1 MMRGRA
7 ILIGT
12 AGALALLMGC
22 AAPENPILMN
32 ATSNTRSPDEFAILP
47 TKPLE
52 MPEDLAA
59 LPEPTPG
66 GSNRTDPTPEADA
79 VAALG
84 GRPEVLASTAIPAAD
99 GAVIAAATRFGV
111 DPAIRDQVAAEDLEF
126 RRANNQRLLERL
138 FNVNTYHRAYRQ
150 AGMTIDRHAELRR
163 WRAAGARTPGA
174 PPDPSR
180 SN

>member
-1 MMRGRA
+1 MRR
-7 ILIGT
+7 GT
-12 AGALALLMGC
+12 GIVIGALAGAMLLSAC
-22 AAPENPILMN
+22 SRPENPILMN

-52 MPEDLAA
+52 MPPDVMAA

-66 GSNRTDPTPEADA
+66 GANRVDPTPQADA

-84 GRPEVLASTAIPAAD
+84 GRPELLASTAIPAAD
-99 GAVIAAATRFGV
+99 GAIVAAATRFGV
-111 DPAIRDQVAAEDLEF
+111 ASGIRDQLAAEDLEF
-126 RRANNQRLLERL
+126 RRSNNPRLLERL
-138 FNVNTYHRAYRQ
+138 FNVNTYHRTYRD

-174 PPDPSR
+174 PPDPAR
-180 SN
+180 N